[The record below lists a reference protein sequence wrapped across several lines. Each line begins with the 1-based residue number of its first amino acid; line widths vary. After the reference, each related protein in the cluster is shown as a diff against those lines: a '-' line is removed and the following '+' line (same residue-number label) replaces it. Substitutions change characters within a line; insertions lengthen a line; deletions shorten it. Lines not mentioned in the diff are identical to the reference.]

1 MQAAAVQMRPI
12 LMATVG
18 AAIGL
23 LPAAL
28 ATGIGSQAQKPL
40 ARVVVGGML
49 TAAFLI
55 LVVLPVLY
63 EMVHRPNGR
72 RITKEDERAAMRYV
86 FGSLSDSRPWPGVV
100 VAHDRGPIKQCRAG
114 SCRSKCRTRCHRS
127 SRMLRR
133 RSRFRQ
139 NTKPLTPEEL
149 QRAEALLPLLEGKQE
164 FWAMGEF
171 VHLGESS
178 VPVLVKALTMPGPR
192 IRYNAIETLSMLN
205 AASGVPALINTA
217 KDPNEMPR
225 VREHALRVA
234 IRLDPSKTPEAIQA
248 MAKDQNSSIRKSAAF
263 GSRYVRDKAVVPI
276 LIGMIADDERFVAM
290 SAVQSL
296 WILTLHETEFHDW
309 DASTKADRQEWMA
322 EWMEWWNGEK
332 ETFQIPEPR
341 RRSSR
346 IQG

>member
-1 MQAAAVQMRPI
+1 VRTRLCVWTLTTTVALGLDASLTLADQALQGRLMPVQMP
-12 LMATVG
+12 
-18 AAIGL
+18 
-23 LPAAL
+23 
-28 ATGIGSQAQKPL
+28 
-40 ARVVVGGML
+40 
-49 TAAFLI
+49 
-55 LVVLPVLY
+55 Y
-63 EMVHRPNGR
+63 EMPPPFQDAPPAVTVP
-72 RITKEDERAAMRYV
+72 
-86 FGSLSDSRPWPGVV
+86 P
-100 VAHDRGPIKQCRAG
+100 
-114 SCRSKCRTRCHRS
+114 
-127 SRMLRR
+127 
-133 RSRFRQ
+133 

-178 VPVLVKALTMPGPR
+178 VPVLIKALSMPGPR

-217 KDPNEMPR
+217 KDPNELPR

-263 GSRYVRDKAVVPI
+263 
-276 LIGMIADDERFVAM
+276 VAL

-309 DASTKADRQEWMA
+309 DASTKTDRQEWMA

-346 IQG
+346 TQG